1 MGTSRV
7 NRIGVRVG
15 RAIGGVLRPLMW
27 GVLVGGPQL
36 ALMPAGQTVRTVATI
51 VLALAATD
59 TPLGGGRFLD
69 RTHIDKFFRLGFVTG
84 LSVFALLGGI
94 APNAFLVGCVF
105 FVASKTLQARLTNV
119 VAVAVAVLAMA
130 FGGLLVSPHVSL
142 VTGEAWTGGGALR
155 DVLRFGMLALLVL
168 GVRTD
173 ERKVA
178 DAERAAE
185 VAVAEERARI
195 ARELHD
201 VVAHHVS
208 VMTIQTEAARTGS
221 TAGSRVDAAL
231 GAAAESGRT
240 AMTELRRLL
249 GVLRSSGEE
258 AETAPQPGL
267 DDVAR
272 LVDDVRST
280 GTSVDL
286 VVDGTPPAGATDGF
300 ALSVYRIVQEALTNA
315 LRHAP
320 GASIEVRLAYGPSA
334 VRIEVE
340 DRGPGKATSATPG
353 GGGHGLVGMRER
365 VRLLDGT
372 LTAGPVPGGAGWL
385 VRADLPVDA
394 EVPA

>member
-1 MGTSRV
+1 
-7 NRIGVRVG
+7 
-15 RAIGGVLRPLMW
+15 
-27 GVLVGGPQL
+27 
-36 ALMPAGQTVRTVATI
+36 
-51 VLALAATD
+51 
-59 TPLGGGRFLD
+59 
-69 RTHIDKFFRLGFVTG
+69 
-84 LSVFALLGGI
+84 
-94 APNAFLVGCVF
+94 
-105 FVASKTLQARLTNV
+105 
-119 VAVAVAVLAMA
+119 
-130 FGGLLVSPHVSL
+130 
-142 VTGEAWTGGGALR
+142 
-155 DVLRFGMLALLVL
+155 
-168 GVRTD
+168 
-173 ERKVA
+173 
-178 DAERAAE
+178 
-185 VAVAEERARI
+185 
-195 ARELHD
+195 
-201 VVAHHVS
+201 
-208 VMTIQTEAARTGS
+208 
-221 TAGSRVDAAL
+221 
-231 GAAAESGRT
+231 
-240 AMTELRRLL
+240 MTELRRLL

-340 DRGPGKATSATPG
+340 DRGPGKATSATPR